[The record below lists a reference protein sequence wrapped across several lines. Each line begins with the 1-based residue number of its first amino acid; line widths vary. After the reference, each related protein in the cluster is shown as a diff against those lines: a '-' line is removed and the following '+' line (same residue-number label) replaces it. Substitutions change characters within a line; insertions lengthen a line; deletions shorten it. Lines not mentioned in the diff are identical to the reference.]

1 MANYKKLLLPFLLPH
16 IHFLCYVK
24 LQNPLTLTLSHSV
37 TSHVTYFYR
46 WANSKL
52 VVSRDL
58 KRPQPFPILLLLS
71 EIYTHTQR
79 AHYQNERGWEK
90 HVEEI
95 LHSIVSVSWLAQG
108 SRDLFLKMLIIL
120 KSLSLGQNQGVG
132 RFTDP
137 PSAVKENLFQLLP
150 ASGGFQHSLV
160 CGHITLISTIMV
172 TFSSLYS
179 LITLPYLSLIRTP
192 VVSFRALPYNPRII
206 WI

>member
-1 MANYKKLLLPFLLPH
+1 MGETCRRDSSFQCISFLVGLGQQRFIP
-16 IHFLCYVK
+16 
-24 LQNPLTLTLSHSV
+24 QN
-37 TSHVTYFYR
+37 
-46 WANSKL
+46 A
-52 VVSRDL
+52 
-58 KRPQPFPILLLLS
+58 
-71 EIYTHTQR
+71 
-79 AHYQNERGWEK
+79 
-90 HVEEI
+90 
-95 LHSIVSVSWLAQG
+95 
-108 SRDLFLKMLIIL
+108 IIL

-150 ASGGFQHSLV
+150 ASGGFRHSLV
-160 CGHITLISTIMV
+160 CGHITLISTTMV

>member
-1 MANYKKLLLPFLLPH
+1 MANYKITLTFLLAH
-16 IHFLCYVK
+16 IHILCYAK

-37 TSHVTYFYR
+37 TIHVTYFYLR
-46 WANSKL
+46 AISKL

-71 EIYTHTQR
+71 EIQTHTKR
-79 AHYQNERGWEK
+79 ATIRMKEEGRNMQKRFFIPVYQFP
-90 HVEEI
+90 
-95 LHSIVSVSWLAQG
+95 SWLRAAEIY
-108 SRDLFLKMLIIL
+108 SSKCITL
-120 KSLSLGQNQGVG
+120 KSLSLSQNQGVG
-132 RFTDP
+132 RVTDP

-160 CGHITLISTIMV
+160 CGHVTLISTTMV

-179 LITLPYLSLIRTP
+179 LISLPCLSLIRTP
-192 VVSFRALPYNPRII
+192 VVSLRALTDNPRII